1 MSNPLLDMDEA
12 IGRMIAATT
21 ALTQTQQVATLD
33 AFNLVLAESVLAPMN
48 VPPEDNSA
56 MDGYAVRCADT
67 VKPGATLK
75 IAQRIAAGEA
85 GLPLLAGTAARIF
98 TGAPVPP
105 GADAVV
111 MQELCSASAETVTI
125 QHSPKAGE
133 NIRMTGEDILQ
144 GSCLIAAGTRL
155 TAAHLGLAAS
165 VGIATLP
172 VLRKPRI
179 AVFSTGNELKMP
191 GEPLA
196 CGQIYNSNRFFLLAM
211 LRQLACEVTDLGV
224 VRDDLAA
231 TEQALKDAADDHDV
245 ILTCGGVSV
254 GEEDHVKRA
263 VHSQGR
269 LDLWSIAIK
278 PGKPLAFGAIRR
290 RNGSEAYFVGLP
302 GNPVSAYITLLT
314 IVRPFIR
321 QLSGVKALPL
331 NALAMRADFDWVKP
345 DKRREFLRAQRNSQG
360 GLSLYPHQGSGV
372 LSSIAWADGLVD
384 NPPGKSIAKGDI
396 VQYLPLHYLL
406 N

>member
-1 MSNPLLDMDEA
+1 MSSPLLDMDEA

-98 TGAPVPP
+98 TGAPIPP

-133 NIRMTGEDILQ
+133 NIRATGEDILQ

-191 GEPLA
+191 GELLA

-345 DKRREFLRAQRNSQG
+345 DKRREFLRVQRNSQG

>member
-133 NIRMTGEDILQ
+133 NIRATGEDILQ

-196 CGQIYNSNRFFLLAM
+196 GGQIYNSNRFFLLAM
-211 LRQLACEVTDLGV
+211 LRQLACKVTDLGV

-314 IVRPFIR
+314 IVRPFIH

-331 NALAMRADFDWVKP
+331 TALAMRADFDWVKP
-345 DKRREFLRAQRNSQG
+345 DKRREFLRVQRNSQG

>member
-1 MSNPLLDMDEA
+1 MSNPLIDMDEA
-12 IGRMIAATT
+12 IARMIASTHSVT
-21 ALTQTQQVATLD
+21 ETQEMPTLD
-33 AFNLVLAESVLAPMN
+33 AFGLVLAKSVLAPMN

-67 VKPGATLK
+67 AKPGATLK
-75 IAQRIAAGEA
+75 IAQRIAAGET
-85 GLPLLAGTAARIF
+85 GLPLVAGTAARIF
-98 TGAPVPP
+98 TGAPIPP

-111 MQELCSASAETVTI
+111 MQELCTTSAETVTI

-133 NIRMTGEDILQ
+133 NIRTKGEDILQ
-144 GSCLIAAGTRL
+144 GTCLITAGTRL

-165 VGIATLP
+165 VGIAKLP

-179 AVFSTGNELKMP
+179 ALFSTGNELKMP
-191 GEPLA
+191 GETLA
-196 CGQIYNSNRFFLLAM
+196 CGQIYNSNRFFLLTL

-231 TEQALKDAADDHDV
+231 TEQALKNAAHDHDL

-254 GEEDHVKRA
+254 GEEDHVKKA

-314 IVRPFIR
+314 IVRPFIHKLAGLKPL
-321 QLSGVKALPL
+321 QL
-331 NALAMRADFDWVKP
+331 NALTMRADFDWLKP
-345 DKRREFLRAQRNSQG
+345 DKRREFLRVQRNPQG
-360 GLSLYPHQGSGV
+360 GLSLYPQQGSGV
-372 LSSIAWADGLVD
+372 LSSLAWADGLVD
-384 NPPGKSIAKGDI
+384 NPPGKTITKGDI
-396 VQYLPLHYLL
+396 VHYLPLQYLL

>member
-1 MSNPLLDMDEA
+1 VSSPLLDMDEA

-98 TGAPVPP
+98 TGAPIPP

-133 NIRMTGEDILQ
+133 NIRATGEDILQ

-191 GEPLA
+191 GELLA

-345 DKRREFLRAQRNSQG
+345 DKRREFLRVQRNSQG

>member
-1 MSNPLLDMDEA
+1 MDEA

-98 TGAPVPP
+98 TGAPIPP

-133 NIRMTGEDILQ
+133 NIRATGEDILQ

-191 GEPLA
+191 GELLA

-345 DKRREFLRAQRNSQG
+345 DKRREFLRVQRNSQG